1 MDDYSFNLA
10 CLESTDPEKQIAGLA
25 FFAVCDDSL
34 LSDHAVNRLI
44 YLAENGQKNVA
55 EIASSVI
62 SNAVSRREREAV
74 TSRLLKKLKK
84 ASETEITLRDLE
96 LAVKIRA
103 EEMKAA
109 LEGYLDRCSEP
120 RHISWLVKN
129 LPREF
134 PDPDQIP
141 LLKSFLTYGD
151 DRIVSNTIEG
161 LEFISEPGLIGV
173 FAQMLNHASHRV
185 RSVAAAAI
193 SRADP
198 ENARKILFGMLH
210 QPDRIDSIKAACH
223 AIRHLAGKDFTDL
236 VLPLLANEKT
246 RDEAARTV
254 AWLAFRKIDNIFD
267 NDVFKNRHEIKAR
280 VTASL
285 IELLREQCRQ
295 SSFLHSDQDQAESG
309 GCSLSIAEK
318 NILAFF
324 PTLSMAEALKKAEEN
339 KHRCLSFFS
348 RIIYRPKDEEIRL
361 SGSTAQYLPF
371 WQIEFAANVEYVR
384 EKPLKLDLD
393 KSVTEIKIGDQYFKV
408 KDGNLKLKIDE
419 KCSVSQQQTSCIDAI
434 TGEQIDPG
442 EMLSAGSKT
451 LNNISELISND
462 FEVIPPRLRAS
473 IPVRNMIHGL
483 MQPLKAIEILSQT
496 LNIQKLNLCFR
507 PVYTFEYLW
516 ENRKQSVSFCIDG
529 VTGRIYEGNSI
540 IQGDESRISEA
551 SLFDIGADAIGL
563 VVPGGDI
570 AAKIAMAFLGKKK

>member
-10 CLESTDPEKQIAGLA
+10 CIESADPDKQIAGLA
-25 FFAVCDDSL
+25 FFAVCNDSL
-34 LSDHAVNRLI
+34 LTDTAVNRLI

-55 EIASSVI
+55 EIAASVI
-62 SNAVSRREREAV
+62 SSAVSRREREAV

-84 ASETEITLRDLE
+84 ASETDITIRDLE
-96 LAVKIRA
+96 LAVKIRV
-103 EEMKAA
+103 EEMKTA

-134 PDPDQIP
+134 PDPDQVP

-161 LEFISEPGLIGV
+161 LEFINEPGLVGV
-173 FAQMLNHASHRV
+173 FAQMLSHASHRV

-236 VLPLLANEKT
+236 VIPLLANEKT
-246 RDEAARTV
+246 RDEAAKTV
-254 AWLAFRKIDNIFD
+254 AWLAFRKIENIFD
-267 NDVFKNRHEIKAR
+267 NDVFKNRHETKAR

-285 IELLREQCRQ
+285 IELLREQCRH
-295 SSFLHSDQDQAESG
+295 SSFLNSDQAQAESG
-309 GCSLSIAEK
+309 GCSLNIEEK

-324 PTLSMAEALKKAEEN
+324 PKISISEAAKKAEEN

-348 RIIYRPKDEEIRL
+348 RIIYRPKDDEIKL
-361 SGSTAQYLPF
+361 SGSTAHYLPF
-371 WQIEFAANVEYVR
+371 WQIEFAANVEYIR

-393 KSVTEIKIGDQYFKV
+393 KTVNEVKIGDQYFKV
-408 KDGNLKLKIDE
+408 KDGSLKLKIDE
-419 KCSVSQQQTSCIDAI
+419 KCSADQQQTSFIDAI
-434 TGEQIDPG
+434 SGDSIDPG
-442 EMLSAGSKT
+442 ELLSSGHKR
-451 LNNISELISND
+451 LNSISELINND
-462 FEVIPPRLRAS
+462 IEVIPPRIRAS
-473 IPVRNMIHGL
+473 IPVRNMIHSL

-516 ENRKQSVSFCIDG
+516 ESRKQSVSFCIDG
-529 VTGRIYEGNSI
+529 VTGRVYEGNGIVQSS
-540 IQGDESRISEA
+540 DNRISEA